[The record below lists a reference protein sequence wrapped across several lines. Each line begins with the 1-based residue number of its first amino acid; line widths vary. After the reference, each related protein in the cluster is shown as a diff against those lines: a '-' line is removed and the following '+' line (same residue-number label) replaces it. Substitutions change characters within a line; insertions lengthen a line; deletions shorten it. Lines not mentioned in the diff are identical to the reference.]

1 MWLLWRSDVVE
12 VEVLFFTEQEI
23 HARINGSHFKSI
35 EEAQSWLLASPT
47 HSEDAANNAHI
58 TQDKSQDDFSDF
70 RGLMEEVVKSGTV
83 TLPPSLALIDK
94 KIEKKYGEI
103 AGESK
108 QSSFT
113 AMPSRV
119 LLCAEIKEKD
129 ELQLES
135 ID

>member
-12 VEVLFFTEQEI
+12 VEVLSFTEQEI

-35 EEAQSWLLASPT
+35 EEKL
-47 HSEDAANNAHI
+47 DAK
-58 TQDKSQDDFSDF
+58 DKSQVDFSDF

-103 AGESK
+103 AAESK
-108 QSSFT
+108 QSSCT

-119 LLCAEIKEKD
+119 LLCAEIEEMD